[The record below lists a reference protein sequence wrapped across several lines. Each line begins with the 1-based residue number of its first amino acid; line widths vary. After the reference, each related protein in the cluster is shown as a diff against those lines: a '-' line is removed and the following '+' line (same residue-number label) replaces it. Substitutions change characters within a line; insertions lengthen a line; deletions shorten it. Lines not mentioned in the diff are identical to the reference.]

1 MLLSKCRQSLDRYSH
16 HLVIGNLLSTRKRE
30 VVFVDRE
37 GLEWIRTPEVKE
49 GEEEVEIES
58 LIVPAVIRKHQEM
71 LKRRKSGDTGRY

>member
-37 GLEWIRTPEVKE
+37 GLEWIRTPEPKE
-49 GEEEVEIES
+49 GEEVEIES

-71 LKRRKSGDTGRY
+71 LKRQRSGDTNRH